1 MVELTVCFET
11 SFNEAAERKTIKY
24 EDIKQRAESAGYNV
38 VLLTLEV
45 GSRGIIN
52 IEGFKHLKE
61 ELNIT

>member
-38 VLLTLEV
+38 A
-45 GSRGIIN
+45 SRWRLGR
-52 IEGFKHLKE
+52 GDHQH
-61 ELNIT
+61 